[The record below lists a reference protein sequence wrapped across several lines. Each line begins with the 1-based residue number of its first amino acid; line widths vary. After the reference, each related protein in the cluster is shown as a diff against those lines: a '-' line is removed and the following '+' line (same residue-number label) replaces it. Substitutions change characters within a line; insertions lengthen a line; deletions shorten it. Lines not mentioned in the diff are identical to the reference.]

1 MSVDQRENRPAVPTP
16 DPGAEETIPA
26 QVKLVI
32 GVLLVASF
40 VMILNE
46 TVMSVAIPRL
56 MEEFDVSPATAQWL
70 TTAFMLTMAVVIPT
84 TGLILTRFSTRT
96 VFVAAMGTFTVGTA
110 LAALAP
116 VFPVLVLARVVQASG
131 TAVMLPLL
139 ITTVMTFVPV
149 SRRGRTMGLISIVIS
164 VAPATGPTFSGF
176 ILGSFGWRWIFLAV
190 LPIAA
195 LALVVGGSMVKNI
208 TTPRKVPFDALSIV
222 LSATAF
228 GGLIYGLSSIGES
241 TEGHAAVPPVV
252 PLVVG
257 AAALTVFVWRQLG
270 LQRRDAAL
278 LDLRPFLSRTFS
290 VGVGMMLISMG
301 ALFGTLILLPIFLQ
315 NVMGLTTLE
324 TGLVL
329 LPGGLTMGL
338 IAPFVGR
345 LFDRVGPRPLVV
357 PGSVVVATSLGLM
370 TLLSAGSEKWHV
382 VLVHVLLSIGLG
394 LLMTPLMTSALG
406 SVEPRLYSHGSAI
419 MNTLQQLAGG
429 AGTALF
435 ITVMSTRTAA
445 GVADGLDEVAAQAGG
460 VHDAFL
466 WGTGLAV
473 VAVAFSFLVRKPAEP
488 ATPEAGTGEVVTDV
502 VAGDAVEA
510 GTGSAAAEDDE
521 AEDGARVAAAE
532 VEAR

>member
-1 MSVDQRENRPAVPTP
+1 MSVDQRQNNTAGPAAETGV
-16 DPGAEETIPA
+16 EETIPR

-32 GVLLVASF
+32 GVLIVASF

-56 MEEFDVSPATAQWL
+56 MTEFSVTAATAQWL

-84 TGLILTRFSTRT
+84 TGLILTRFSTRA
-96 VFVAAMGTFTVGTA
+96 VFIGAMGTFTAGTL

-116 VFPVLVLARVVQASG
+116 VFPVLIAARVIQASG

-149 SRRGRTMGLISIVIS
+149 SRRGRTMGMISVVIS
-164 VAPATGPTFSGF
+164 VAPAVGPTFSGF
-176 ILGSFGWRWIFLAV
+176 ILANLSWRWMFFAV

-208 TTPRKVPFDALSIV
+208 TTPRAVPFDPLSIV

-228 GGLIYGLSSIGES
+228 GSLIYGLSSIGES
-241 TEGHAAVPPVV
+241 TEGRAAIPPAI
-252 PLVVG
+252 PLAIG
-257 AAALTVFVWRQLG
+257 AIALALFVWRQLG
-270 LQRRDAAL
+270 LQRRDIAL
-278 LDLRPFLSRTFS
+278 LDLRPFKSRTFT
-290 VGVGMMLISMG
+290 VGVVMMLISMG

-315 NVMGLTTLE
+315 NVMGLSTLD
-324 TGLVL
+324 TGLIL
-329 LPGGLTMGL
+329 LPGGLIMGL

-345 LFDRVGPRPLVV
+345 LFDRIGPRPLVV
-357 PGSVVVATSLGLM
+357 PGSVLVATALGAM
-370 TLLSAGSEKWHV
+370 TLLRADSPTWQV
-382 VLVHVLLSIGLG
+382 VAIHIGLSMGLG

-406 SVEPRLYSHGSAI
+406 SVEPALYSHGSAI
-419 MNTLQQLAGG
+419 MSTLQQLAGG

-435 ITVMSTRTAA
+435 ITVMSTRAAA
-445 GVADGLDEVAAQAGG
+445 GVADGLDLVPAQAAG

-473 VAVAFSFLVRKPAEP
+473 VAVAISFLVKAPKSTV
-488 ATPEAGTGEVVTDV
+488 ATETA
-502 VAGDAVEA
+502 
-510 GTGSAAAEDDE
+510 
-521 AEDGARVAAAE
+521 
-532 VEAR
+532 

>member
-1 MSVDQRENRPAVPTP
+1 MSVDERQDPAAAPATDAGTEAAVPR
-16 DPGAEETIPA
+16 
-26 QVKLVI
+26 QVKAVI
-32 GVLLVASF
+32 GVLLIASF

-56 MEEFDVSPATAQWL
+56 MDEFSVSPATAQWL

-84 TGLILTRFSTRT
+84 TGLILTRFSTRA
-96 VFVAAMGTFTVGTA
+96 VFVGAMATFTVGTA
-110 LAALAP
+110 LAAVAP
-116 VFPVLVLARVVQASG
+116 VFPVLVAARVVQASG

-149 SRRGRTMGLISIVIS
+149 SRRGRTMGLISIVIA

-176 ILGSFGWRWIFLAV
+176 ILANFGWRWMFLAV

-195 LALVVGGSMVKNI
+195 LALVVGGSMVRNI
-208 TTPRKVPFDALSIV
+208 TTPRAVPFDPLSIV

-228 GGLIYGLSSIGES
+228 GTLIYGLSSIGEA

-257 AAALTVFVWRQLG
+257 AAALTMFVWRQLL
-270 LQRRDAAL
+270 LQRRDVAL
-278 LDLRPFLSRTFS
+278 LDLRPFRSRTFT
-290 VGVGMMLISMG
+290 VGVVMMLISMG

-315 NVMGLTTLE
+315 NVMGMTTLE

-338 IAPFVGR
+338 IAPVVGR

-357 PGSVVVATSLGLM
+357 PGSIVVAAALGMM
-370 TLLSAGSEKWHV
+370 TLLHATSPTWHV
-382 VLVHVLLSIGLG
+382 VAIHVLLSLGLG

-406 SVEPRLYSHGSAI
+406 SVEPALYSHGSAI

-445 GVADGLDEVAAQAGG
+445 GIADGLDPVAAQAGG

-473 VAVAFSFLVRKPAEP
+473 VAVAISFLVRAP
-488 ATPEAGTGEVVTDV
+488 
-502 VAGDAVEA
+502 
-510 GTGSAAAEDDE
+510 
-521 AEDGARVAAAE
+521 RAAE
-532 VEAR
+532 VS

>member
-1 MSVDQRENRPAVPTP
+1 MSVDERQNPTA
-16 DPGAEETIPA
+16 DPVVDASAEATIPA

-32 GVLLVASF
+32 GVLLVAAF

-56 MEEFDVSPATAQWL
+56 MEQFSVTAATAQWL

-84 TGLILTRFSTRT
+84 TGLILTRFSTRS
-96 VFVAAMGTFTVGTA
+96 VFIAAMGTFTAGTA

-116 VFPVLVLARVVQASG
+116 VFPVLIAARVVQASG

-139 ITTVMTFVPV
+139 FTTVMTFVPV
-149 SRRGRTMGLISIVIS
+149 ARRGRTMGLISIVIA

-176 ILGSFGWRWIFLAV
+176 ILANFGWRWIYLAV

-195 LALVVGGSMVKNI
+195 LALIVGGSLVKNI
-208 TTPRKVPFDALSIV
+208 TTPRTVPFDALSIL

-241 TEGHAAVPPVV
+241 TEGRAAVPPVV

-257 AAALTVFVWRQLG
+257 AAALTVFVWRQVG
-270 LQRRDAAL
+270 LQRTDAAL
-278 LDLRPFLSRTFS
+278 LDLRPFRSRTFS

-357 PGSVVVATSLGLM
+357 PGSIVVATALGSM
-370 TLLSAGSEKWHV
+370 TLLSAQSPMSHV
-382 VLVHVLLSIGLG
+382 VAVHVLLSLGLG

-445 GVADGLDEVAAQAGG
+445 GVRDGLDPVSAQAAG

-473 VAVAFSFLVRKPAEP
+473 VAVAFSFLVRR
-488 ATPEAGTGEVVTDV
+488 PEA
-502 VAGDAVEA
+502 
-510 GTGSAAAEDDE
+510 AAS
-521 AEDGARVAAAE
+521 
-532 VEAR
+532 